1 MIKIEGQY
9 IFDIEVG
16 SYKDF
21 LESRDLVEFT
31 LIEQAGNVLP
41 SFDLKFRFSEP
52 ELRNYLIEN
61 NVVRVT
67 IGSSDEDKV
76 SIPLRIT
83 KKDLQNLGQNKF
95 YVVISG
101 FYDALGYMK
110 GSHTESVTSESGGV
124 VSGFQAIK
132 STVSKFFTFETNIS
146 GEDSGLQKWLCC
158 RSSYLSFVTDMWY
171 RLGLPESSLPLV
183 TITKNGVFRLF
194 NSTTQVKGKPKYRLS
209 NRPAT
214 NSNDIKINGKPEIV
228 NDAGTVNGMVQGK
241 VNRVYDMVK
250 GGFKE
255 IKFVQKSI
263 MAMTHD
269 LDSFDVD
276 RKDGYDYFSN
286 SNVFSGY
293 WDNYLHNISSL
304 ISLSTARL
312 TVSFIGKYIEDLHVL
327 DVVEYLEGSESNLN
341 VTEGTYSGKYL
352 IGKIVRTIGE
362 NKNFETHL
370 VLTRESFNELID
382 YARETNTVALE
393 IQEDSDYT
401 KAIAKLNEIK
411 NTIKNLLSGKNLK
424 LNLPDIRLLAQEL
437 EDLTSTLFGFDD
449 TGIWVKLEHV
459 LSSNTTS
466 LVFDVLT
473 ATFNYLSGKGE
484 TVYLEEDS
492 SIMTELNSG
501 NYDSFI
507 NKGYLVIPN
516 IGATSLKATDYTA
529 SSFGWYVQDKLTD
542 TIQTGNDDL
551 NAVLV
556 ETLNY
561 IKEEAI
567 INQQDSA
574 VFRRFWGSYNDIN
587 INEDELKQLYSDESI
602 RRYTHK
608 IFVPKGY
615 IYVAY
620 PSYMEL
626 GNIRVDG
633 EDYKVYLPEEEVIDP
648 KSFKVNYKDI
658 KINGRY
664 YEYIIYRSNIKF
676 SNKVLLEVI

>member
-1 MIKIEGQY
+1 M
-9 IFDIEVG
+9 
-16 SYKDF
+16 
-21 LESRDLVEFT
+21 
-31 LIEQAGNVLP
+31 
-41 SFDLKFRFSEP
+41 
-52 ELRNYLIEN
+52 
-61 NVVRVT
+61 
-67 IGSSDEDKV
+67 
-76 SIPLRIT
+76 
-83 KKDLQNLGQNKF
+83 
-95 YVVISG
+95 
-101 FYDALGYMK
+101 
-110 GSHTESVTSESGGV
+110 
-124 VSGFQAIK
+124 
-132 STVSKFFTFETNIS
+132 
-146 GEDSGLQKWLCC
+146 
-158 RSSYLSFVTDMWY
+158 
-171 RLGLPESSLPLV
+171 
-183 TITKNGVFRLF
+183 
-194 NSTTQVKGKPKYRLS
+194 
-209 NRPAT
+209 
-214 NSNDIKINGKPEIV
+214 
-228 NDAGTVNGMVQGK
+228 
-241 VNRVYDMVK
+241 
-250 GGFKE
+250 
-255 IKFVQKSI
+255 
-263 MAMTHD
+263 
-269 LDSFDVD
+269 
-276 RKDGYDYFSN
+276 
-286 SNVFSGY
+286 
-293 WDNYLHNISSL
+293 
-304 ISLSTARL
+304 
-312 TVSFIGKYIEDLHVL
+312 
-327 DVVEYLEGSESNLN
+327 
-341 VTEGTYSGKYL
+341 